1 MHLLSSLYNHAS
13 IACPVSD
20 KVLPASLRDSMPC
33 CVAGMDDAGL
43 LHLATHMPQLLHLD
57 VSRCSRITDAGLA
70 KARQA
75 AARCSQHG
83 MVITLER
90 TTLEHAALHAKQQ
103 PSDDDDDV

>member
-1 MHLLSSLYNHAS
+1 MQALLALSAIRSCQPRCVT
-13 IACPVSD
+13 ACP
-20 KVLPASLRDSMPC
+20 A
-33 CVAGMDDAGL
+33 AWQAWTTGL

-103 PSDDDDDV
+103 PSADDDDV